1 MFATFC
7 FKSWLAS
14 RVELYRWA
22 VDHLTLSVNRH
33 EITML
38 QNALLLY
45 RKRRTSLKREEDDT
59 HSLDTL
65 NTSPSR
71 MVLWM
76 KNKCPVALNATEKAF
91 RRPALFT
98 R

>member
-1 MFATFC
+1 MLPIARAHF
-7 FKSWLAS
+7 
-14 RVELYRWA
+14 
-22 VDHLTLSVNRH
+22 VNA
-33 EITML
+33 E
-38 QNALLLY
+38 
-45 RKRRTSLKREEDDT
+45 REEDDT

-76 KNKCPVALNATEKAF
+76 KNSCPVALNATEKAI
-91 RRPALFT
+91 RRPALLHDEGQNSGLHVF